1 MIKLTHTMFTKFLL
15 GLVAAALLVG
25 TVSAD
30 ASKGPAPD
38 FVLKSNSGQNVR
50 LSELRGQ
57 VVMINFWASWC
68 GPCRQEM
75 PLLDEL
81 HNRYKGL
88 GFTVLGVNVE
98 EDSRKAQGLLRDIPV
113 SFPVLFDTENSVS
126 ELYRVNAMPTTVMVD
141 RDGNM
146 RYLHKGYQP
155 GYEVAYQEQ
164 VRTLIRE

>member
-1 MIKLTHTMFTKFLL
+1 MFSGL
-15 GLVAAALLVG
+15 GLVLLAALLAMPIA
-25 TVSAD
+25 SAE
-30 ASKGPAPD
+30 ALKGPAPD
-38 FVLKSNSGQNVR
+38 FVLKSNGGKNVR

-81 HNRYKGL
+81 HSRYKGL

-98 EDSRKAQGLLRDIPV
+98 EDSRKADGLLRQIPV
-113 SFPVLFDTENSVS
+113 SFPVLYDTENEVS
-126 ELYRVNAMPTTVMVD
+126 EMYGVNAMPTTVMVD
-141 RDGNM
+141 RNGNM